1 MTAMKIIQRLNSFG
15 INPMTTDRKN
25 RPAFATRVIHAG
37 QEHDPLT
44 GAVMQPIYQTS
55 TYAQESPGVH
65 KGFVYARGHNP
76 TRYAYERCIADLE
89 NGARGFAF
97 ASGMAAIG
105 TMLELLPAG
114 SNIIA
119 MDDVYGGTFRLFERV
134 RRDSSNLSFSYVDLT
149 KPENLEAAITPET
162 KMVWLETPTNPMLK
176 IVDIEAIAKI
186 AHAKGLLVG
195 CDNTFASPY
204 CQRPL
209 DSGADIVMHSA
220 TKYLGGHSD
229 VIGGV
234 LVVNDKD
241 LGDRL
246 AFLQNSIGAIQGP
259 FDSFL
264 ALRGLKTL
272 ALRLERS
279 CQNAHGLAEWFEAH
293 PAIDRVSYPGLKSH
307 PGHEV
312 AARQMDAFGGM
323 VTVFVKG
330 GLDAAKAMLERVE
343 LFTLAESLGGV
354 ESLIE
359 HPGIMTHAS
368 IPAERRT
375 ELGVD
380 DALVRLSV
388 GVEDFEDLKR
398 DLEQALAG
406 L

>member
-1 MTAMKIIQRLNSFG
+1 MTDK
-15 INPMTTDRKN
+15 PTN

-37 QEHDPLT
+37 QSHDPTT

-65 KGFVYARGHNP
+65 KGFVYARGANP
-76 TRYAYERCIADLE
+76 TRHAYERCIADLE
-89 NGARGFAF
+89 NGSHGFAF
-97 ASGMAAIG
+97 ASGMAAIA

-114 SNIIA
+114 SNVIA

-134 RRDSSNLSFSYVDLT
+134 RKDSANMSFTYVDLT
-149 KPENLEAAITPET
+149 KPENLAAAITPQT
-162 KMVWLETPTNPMLK
+162 KMVWLETPTNPTLK
-176 IVDIEAIAKI
+176 IVDVEAVSKV
-186 AHAKGLLVG
+186 AHDAGLLVG
-195 CDNTFASPY
+195 CDNTFGSPY

-209 DSGADIVMHSA
+209 DFGADIVMHSA

-229 VIGGV
+229 VIGGI
-234 LVVNDKD
+234 LVVNNQD
-241 LGDRL
+241 LGERL
-246 AFLQNSIGAIQGP
+246 AFLQNSIGAIQAP

-272 ALRLERS
+272 ALRVERAS
-279 CQNAHGLAEWFEAH
+279 SNAMALAQWMETH
-293 PAIDRVSYPGLKSH
+293 PAISKVIYPGLKSH
-307 PGHEV
+307 PGHET
-312 AARQMDAFGGM
+312 AKRQMDAFGGM
-323 VTVFVKG
+323 VTIYLKG
-330 GLDAAKAMLERVE
+330 GLDAARAFLERVN

-368 IPAERRT
+368 IPPERRA

-388 GVEDFEDLKR
+388 GIEDLDDLRR
-398 DLEQALAG
+398 DLEHALAG

>member
-1 MTAMKIIQRLNSFG
+1 MPEK
-15 INPMTTDRKN
+15 NPN

-37 QEHDPLT
+37 QSHDPTT

-65 KGFVYARGHNP
+65 KGFVYARGANP
-76 TRYAYERCIADLE
+76 TRHAYERCIADLE
-89 NGARGFAF
+89 NGDRGFAF
-97 ASGMAAIG
+97 ASGMAAIA
-105 TMLELLPAG
+105 TMLELFPAG
-114 SNIIA
+114 SNVIA

-134 RRDSSNLSFSYVDLT
+134 RRGSANMSFTYVDLT
-149 KPENLEAAITPET
+149 KPENLAAAITPET
-162 KMVWLETPTNPMLK
+162 KMVWLETPTNPLLK
-176 IVDIEAIAKI
+176 IVDIEAVSKI
-186 AHAKGLLVG
+186 AHDAGLMVG

-204 CQRPL
+204 CQTPL
-209 DSGADIVMHSA
+209 DFGADIVMHSA

-246 AFLQNSIGAIQGP
+246 AFLQNSIGAIQAP

-272 ALRLERS
+272 ALRVERAS
-279 CQNAHGLAEWFEAH
+279 SNALALAEWLEAH
-293 PAIDRVSYPGLKSH
+293 PAIDRIVYPGLRSH
-307 PGHEV
+307 PGHSI
-312 AARQMDAFGGM
+312 AKRQMTPFGGM
-323 VTVFVKG
+323 ITIFLKG
-330 GLDAAKAMLERVE
+330 GLDAAKTFLERVR

-368 IPAERRT
+368 IPPERRA

-388 GVEDFEDLKR
+388 GIEDFDDLR
-398 DLEQALAG
+398 NDLDQALAG

>member
-1 MTAMKIIQRLNSFG
+1 M
-15 INPMTTDRKN
+15 TDRKN

-37 QEHDPLT
+37 QEHDPTT

-55 TYAQESPGVH
+55 TFAQESPGVH
-65 KGFVYARGHNP
+65 KGYVYARGHNP
-76 TRYAYERCIADLE
+76 TRFAYERCIADLE

-97 ASGMAAIG
+97 ASGMAAIA
-105 TMLELLPAG
+105 TMLELIPAG
-114 SNIIA
+114 SHVVA

-134 RRDSSNLSFSYVDLT
+134 RRESSNLSFDYVDLT
-149 KPENLEAAITPET
+149 KPANFEAAIRSET
-162 KMVWLETPTNPMLK
+162 KFVWIETPTNPLLK

-186 AHAKGLLVG
+186 ARERDIIVG

-209 DSGADIVMHSA
+209 DFGADIVMHSA

-241 LGDRL
+241 LADRL

-272 ALRLERS
+272 ALRQERG
-279 CQNAHGLAEWFEAH
+279 CENAQTLAEWLEAH
-293 PAIDRVSYPGLKSH
+293 PAIARVNYPGLESH
-307 PGHEV
+307 PGHAI
-312 AARQMDAFGGM
+312 AARQMDAFGAM
-323 VTVFVKG
+323 VTIFLKG
-330 GLDAAKAMLERVE
+330 GLDAAKIMLERVE

-359 HPGIMTHAS
+359 HPSVMTHAS
-368 IPAERRT
+368 IPPERRA

-380 DALVRLSV
+380 DALVRLSI
-388 GVEDFEDLKR
+388 GVEDAGDLRR
-398 DLEQALAG
+398 DLDQALKG

>member
-1 MTAMKIIQRLNSFG
+1 MADNK
-15 INPMTTDRKN
+15 KN

-37 QEHDPLT
+37 QEHDPTT

-65 KGFVYARGHNP
+65 KGFVYARGANP
-76 TRYAYERCIADLE
+76 TRHAYERCIADLE
-89 NGARGFAF
+89 NASRGFAF
-97 ASGMAAIG
+97 ASGMAAIA

-114 SNIIA
+114 SNVIA

-134 RRDSSNLSFSYVDLT
+134 RKDSANMSFTYVDLT
-149 KPENLEAAITPET
+149 APANLEAAITPDT
-162 KMVWLETPTNPMLK
+162 KMVWLETPTNPLLK
-176 IVDIEAIAKI
+176 IVDLEAVSKVAKK
-186 AHAKGLLVG
+186 HGLLVG

-209 DSGADIVMHSA
+209 DFGADIVMHSA
-220 TKYLGGHSD
+220 TKYLAGHSD

-234 LVVNDKD
+234 LVANDKD
-241 LGDRL
+241 LCDRL
-246 AFLQNSIGAIQGP
+246 AFLQNSIGGIQAP

-272 ALRLERS
+272 SLRMERAS
-279 CQNAHGLAEWFEAH
+279 QNAMVLAEWLDAH
-293 PAIDRVSYPGLKSH
+293 PAIAKVNYPGLASH
-307 PGHEV
+307 PQHET
-312 AARQMDAFGGM
+312 AKRQMDAYGGM
-323 VTVFVKG
+323 ITIFLQG
-330 GLDAAKAMLERVE
+330 GLDAAKTFLERVS

-368 IPAERRT
+368 IPPERRA

-380 DALVRLSV
+380 DALVRISV
-388 GVEDFEDLKR
+388 GVEDLDDLRR
-398 DLEQALAG
+398 DLENALAG
-406 L
+406 LD

>member
-1 MTAMKIIQRLNSFG
+1 MTQDG
-15 INPMTTDRKN
+15 KN

-37 QEHDPLT
+37 QEHDPTT

-65 KGFVYARGHNP
+65 KGFVYARGTNP
-76 TRYAYERCIADLE
+76 TRSAYERCIADLE
-89 NGARGFAF
+89 NGTRGFAF
-97 ASGMAAIG
+97 ASGMAAIA
-105 TMLELLPAG
+105 TMLELFPAG
-114 SNIIA
+114 SNVIA
-119 MDDVYGGTFRLFERV
+119 MDDVYGGTFRLFEKV
-134 RRDSSNLSFSYVDLT
+134 RRDSANLSFTYVDLT
-149 KPENLEAAITPET
+149 DPKKFEAAITPET
-162 KMVWLETPTNPMLK
+162 KLVWLETPTNPLLK
-176 IVDIEAIAKI
+176 VVDIEAISKI
-186 AHAKGLLVG
+186 AKTHGLMVG

-209 DSGADIVMHSA
+209 DFGADIVMHSA

-234 LVVNDKD
+234 LVANDKD
-241 LGDRL
+241 LGDRV
-246 AFLQNSIGAIQGP
+246 AFLQNSVGGIQGP

-279 CQNAHGLAEWFEAH
+279 TSNALALAEWLEAH
-293 PAIDRVSYPGLKSH
+293 PAIERVSYPGLKSH
-307 PGHEV
+307 PGHDI
-312 AARQMDAFGGM
+312 AKRQMSAFGGM

-330 GLDAAKAMLERVE
+330 GLDAAKTMLERVE

-368 IPAERRT
+368 IPAERRK
-375 ELGVD
+375 EMGLD
-380 DALVRLSV
+380 DSLVRLSV
-388 GVEDFEDLKR
+388 GVEDLEDLKR
-398 DLEQALAG
+398 DLDSALAG

>member
-1 MTAMKIIQRLNSFG
+1 MTDN
-15 INPMTTDRKN
+15 RKN
-25 RPAFATRVIHAG
+25 RPAFATRAIHAG
-37 QEHDPLT
+37 QRHDPTT

-65 KGFVYARGHNP
+65 KGFVYARGANP
-76 TRYAYERCIADLE
+76 TRHAYERCIADLE
-89 NGARGFAF
+89 NGSHGFAF
-97 ASGMAAIG
+97 ASGMAAIA
-105 TMLELLPAG
+105 TMLELFPAG
-114 SNIIA
+114 SNVIA

-134 RRDSSNLSFSYVDLT
+134 RKDSANMSFNYIDLT

-162 KMVWLETPTNPMLK
+162 KLVWIETPTNPLLK
-176 IVDIEAIAKI
+176 IVDIEAISKI
-186 AHAKGLLVG
+186 AHKHGLMVG

-209 DSGADIVMHSA
+209 DFGADIVMHSA

-229 VIGGV
+229 VIGGI
-234 LVVNDKD
+234 LVVNNQD
-241 LGDRL
+241 LGERL
-246 AFLQNSIGAIQGP
+246 AFLQNSIGGIQAP

-272 ALRLERS
+272 PLRLERAS
-279 CQNAHGLAEWFEAH
+279 QNAIALAEWLQAH
-293 PAIDRVSYPGLKSH
+293 PAIRQVNYPGLKSH
-307 PGHEV
+307 PSHDV
-312 AARQMDAFGGM
+312 AKKQMDAFGGM
-323 VTVFVKG
+323 ITIFLNG
-330 GLDAAKAMLERVE
+330 GLDAAKTFLERVS

-368 IPAERRT
+368 IPPERRA

-388 GVEDFEDLKR
+388 GIEDLE
-398 DLEQALAG
+398 DLRQDLDQALTG

>member
-1 MTAMKIIQRLNSFG
+1 MTSDK
-15 INPMTTDRKN
+15 KN

-37 QEHDPLT
+37 QVHDPTT

-65 KGFVYARGHNP
+65 KGFVYARGANP
-76 TRYAYERCIADLE
+76 TRFAYERCIADLE
-89 NGARGFAF
+89 NGTRGFAF
-97 ASGMAAIG
+97 ASGMAAIA
-105 TMLELLPAG
+105 TMLELFPAG
-114 SNIIA
+114 SNVIA

-134 RRDSSNLSFSYVDLT
+134 RRDSANLSFTYVDLT
-149 KPENLEAAITPET
+149 KPENFEAAITSET
-162 KMVWLETPTNPMLK
+162 KLVWLETPTNPLLK

-186 AHAKGLLVG
+186 AKKNGIVVG

-209 DSGADIVMHSA
+209 DHGADIVMHSA

-234 LVVNDKD
+234 LVVNDMG

-246 AFLQNSIGAIQGP
+246 AFLQNSIGGIQAP

-279 CQNAHGLAEWFEAH
+279 SSNAMALSQRLDAH
-293 PAIDRVSYPGLKSH
+293 PAIARVNYPGLKAH
-307 PGHEV
+307 PGHDV
-312 AARQMDAFGGM
+312 AKRQMDAFGGM
-323 VTVFVKG
+323 VTIFLKG

-368 IPAERRT
+368 IPPERRA

-380 DALVRLSV
+380 DSLVRLSV
-388 GVEDFEDLKR
+388 GVEDLEDLRR
-398 DLEQALAG
+398 DLENALAG

>member
-1 MTAMKIIQRLNSFG
+1 MSTSQ
-15 INPMTTDRKN
+15 N

-37 QEHDPLT
+37 QEHDPTT

-55 TYAQESPGVH
+55 TFAQESPGVH
-65 KGFVYARGHNP
+65 KGFVYARGANP
-76 TRYAYERCIADLE
+76 TRHAYERCIADLE

-97 ASGMAAIG
+97 ASGMAAIS

-114 SNIIA
+114 SNVVA

-134 RRDSSNLSFSYVDLT
+134 RKESANLTFTYVDLT
-149 KPENLEAAITPET
+149 NPENLEAALTPET
-162 KMVWLETPTNPMLK
+162 KLVWLETPTNPLLK
-176 IVDIEAIAKI
+176 IVDIEAVAKV
-186 AHAKGLLVG
+186 AHARGVLVG

-209 DSGADIVMHSA
+209 DHGADIVMHSA

-234 LVVNDKD
+234 LVVDNDD
-241 LGDRL
+241 LADRI
-246 AFLQNSIGAIQGP
+246 AFLQNSVGAIQGP

-279 CQNAHGLAEWFEAH
+279 CENAMALAEWLDAH
-293 PAIDRVSYPGLKSH
+293 PAIDRVNYPGLASH
-307 PGHEV
+307 PGH
-312 AARQMDAFGGM
+312 AIAKRQMSAFGGM
-323 VTVFVKG
+323 VTIFLKG
-330 GLDAAKAMLERVE
+330 GLDPAKTMLERVE

-368 IPAERRT
+368 IPPERRA

-388 GVEDFEDLKR
+388 GVEDVDDLKR
-398 DLEQALAG
+398 DLENALAG

>member
-1 MTAMKIIQRLNSFG
+1 MKNDG
-15 INPMTTDRKN
+15 KN

-37 QEHDPLT
+37 QEHDPTT

-55 TYAQESPGVH
+55 TYAQQSPGVH
-65 KGFVYARGHNP
+65 KGFVYARGANP
-76 TRYAYERCIADLE
+76 TRFAYERCIADLE
-89 NGARGFAF
+89 NGSRGFAF
-97 ASGMAAIG
+97 ASGMAAIA
-105 TMLELLPAG
+105 TMLELFPAG
-114 SNIIA
+114 SNVIA

-134 RRDSSNLSFSYVDLT
+134 RRASANLSFDYVDLT
-149 KPENLEAAITPET
+149 DPAKFEAAIKPET
-162 KMVWLETPTNPMLK
+162 RLVWLETPTNPMLK

-186 AHAKGLLVG
+186 AKKHGITVG

-209 DSGADIVMHSA
+209 DHGADIVMHSA

-234 LVVNDKD
+234 LVVNDKE

-246 AFLQNSIGAIQGP
+246 AFLQNSVGGIQGP

-279 CQNAHGLAEWFEAH
+279 SSNAMALAEWLEAH
-293 PAIDRVSYPGLKSH
+293 PAIDRVTYPGLKSH
-307 PGHEV
+307 PGHET
-312 AARQMDAFGGM
+312 AKRQMDAFGGM
-323 VTVFVKG
+323 VTIFVKG
-330 GLDAAKAMLERVE
+330 GLDAAKTFLERVE

-368 IPAERRT
+368 IPPERRA
-375 ELGVD
+375 EMGLD
-380 DALVRLSV
+380 DSLVRLSV
-388 GVEDFEDLKR
+388 GVEDFGDLKR
-398 DLEQALAG
+398 DLEHALAG

>member
-1 MTAMKIIQRLNSFG
+1 MSQN
-15 INPMTTDRKN
+15 KN

-37 QEHDPLT
+37 QTHDPTT

-65 KGFVYARGHNP
+65 KGFVYARGANP
-76 TRYAYERCIADLE
+76 TRFAYERCIADLE
-89 NGARGFAF
+89 NGTRGFAF
-97 ASGMAAIG
+97 ASGMAAIS

-114 SNIIA
+114 SHIIA

-134 RRDSSNLSFSYVDLT
+134 RRDSANLSFSYVDLT
-149 KPENLEAAITPET
+149 DPKNLEDAITPET
-162 KMVWLETPTNPMLK
+162 KMVWIETPTNPLLK
-176 IVDIEAIAKI
+176 IVDIEAVSAVARK
-186 AHAKGLLVG
+186 HDLLVG

-209 DSGADIVMHSA
+209 DHGADIIMHSA

-234 LVVNDKD
+234 LVVKDKD

-246 AFLQNSIGAIQGP
+246 AFLQNSVGAIQGP

-279 CQNAHGLAEWFEAH
+279 SENAAALSEWLQSH
-293 PAIDRVSYPGLKSH
+293 PAIERVNYPGLKSH
-307 PGHEV
+307 PGHES
-312 AARQMDAFGGM
+312 AARQMSAYGGM
-323 VTVFVKG
+323 ATIFLKG
-330 GLDAAKAMLERVE
+330 GLDAAKTMLERVE

-368 IPAERRT
+368 IPPERRA

-380 DALVRLSV
+380 DSLVRLSV
-388 GVEDFEDLKR
+388 GVEALDDLR
-398 DLEQALAG
+398 ADLEQALAG